1 MREEEEGERMR
12 ATEKERERE
21 RYRLVNCLK
30 HGKIYR
36 YIREGGGGLQHF
48 NKFVKKSDLIFIH

>member
-21 RYRLVNCLK
+21 RYRLVNRLK

-36 YIREGGGGLQHF
+36 YIRGGGGYNILT
-48 NKFVKKSDLIFIH
+48 NL

>member
-36 YIREGGGGLQHF
+36 YIREGGGLQHF